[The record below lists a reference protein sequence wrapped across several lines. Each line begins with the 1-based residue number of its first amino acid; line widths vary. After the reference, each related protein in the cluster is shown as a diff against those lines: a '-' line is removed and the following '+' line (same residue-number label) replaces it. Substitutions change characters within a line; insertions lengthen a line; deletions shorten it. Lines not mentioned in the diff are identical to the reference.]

1 MSSTNLS
8 DRGFS
13 PSLSSDP
20 RFVRP
25 AEPRTRVVYLTMG
38 LLPQKKQRWSIFLFS
53 YTVCAV
59 IVVLMVFAHL
69 LWPDRIDSRLAYR
82 VIDIVM
88 RPNAE
93 PPPPPPKP
101 KPAAVKPQ
109 PQAIETPPPV
119 TIEKPKLV
127 VPKDLPRAKPQ
138 VTKVEPPKIQPT
150 IEPPKL
156 QPLATTIPRTI
167 HTGSF
172 GSSATP
178 TVKAP
183 PEKVQTGGFGDPT
196 GLPGVGKQGA
206 RLTVSGLGSFDLPP
220 GPGKGNGT
228 GGAKGIPGTVASAG
242 FGNGIAQPAQGGSK
256 NGQGVQT
263 GGFAAQQ
270 VATNTGK
277 HVAED
282 SGPATVP
289 VEILYKP
296 KPVYTEEA
304 RKLNLEGEVVLEVM
318 FHANGELQVNR
329 VVRGLGHGLDEAAVN
344 AAGKIKFKPAQR
356 NGSAVDSTAVVHVL
370 FQLAS

>member
-1 MSSTNLS
+1 MSFTNLT
-8 DRGFS
+8 DRGLS
-13 PSLSSDP
+13 PSFSSDP
-20 RFVRP
+20 RGIRP
-25 AEPRTRVVYLTMG
+25 KETRTRVVYLTMG
-38 LLPQKKQRWSIFLFS
+38 LLPQKKHPWRTFLFS
-53 YTVCAV
+53 YAIC
-59 IVVLMVFAHL
+59 VVLIALMVFARL

-82 VIDIVM
+82 VIDIVL

-93 PPPPPPKP
+93 PQPPPKP
-101 KPAAVKPQ
+101 APPKPQ
-109 PQAIETPPPV
+109 PQTVETPPAVP
-119 TIEKPKLV
+119 IEKPKLV
-127 VPKDLPRAKPQ
+127 VPKDLPKPKPQ
-138 VTKVEPPKIQPT
+138 VVKVEPPKIQPT
-150 IEPPKL
+150 PEAPKL
-156 QPLATTIPRTI
+156 QPLPTTMPRAV

-183 PEKVQTGGFGDPT
+183 PEKVQTGGFGDPA

-242 FGNGIAQPAQGGSK
+242 FGNGIAQPAGGGSRS
-256 NGQGVQT
+256 GQGVNT
-263 GGFAAQQ
+263 GGFVAQQ

-277 HVAED
+277 RVQDDA
-282 SGPATVP
+282 GQATIP
-289 VEILYKP
+289 VEIVYKP

-318 FHANGELQVNR
+318 FRANGELQVNR

-356 NGSAVDSTAVVHVL
+356 NGSAVDSTAIVHVL